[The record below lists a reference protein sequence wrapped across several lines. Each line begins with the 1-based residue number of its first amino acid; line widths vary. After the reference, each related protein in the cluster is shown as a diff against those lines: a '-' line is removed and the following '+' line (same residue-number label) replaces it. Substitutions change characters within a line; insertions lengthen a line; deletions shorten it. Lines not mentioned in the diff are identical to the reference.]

1 MDGFLFFGIGPKD
14 VMRQYARL
22 TGTSSMPQL
31 FASAYHQCCWNYR
44 DKEDLANLEGKFDEF
59 DIPYDVLWL

>member
-1 MDGFLFFGIGPKD
+1 
-14 VMRQYARL
+14 MRQYARL

-31 FASAYHQCCWNYR
+31 FASAYHHSRWNYR
-44 DKEDLANLEGKFDEF
+44 DKEDIAKLEAKFDEF